1 MASASASGAAAHS
14 AADLEKYKR
23 YEQRE
28 HILALPGM
36 YISSVEHTPLTTHVY
51 DEAEGRM
58 VKRDLSVVP
67 GFVKIFDEVLTNATD
82 QAMRV
87 KSESYRAGGKQD
99 IRPVRNIRVTADRD
113 TGVIC
118 VENDGD
124 SIDVALHPTYNV
136 WIPTMLFGNLMTSVN
151 YDANEERLGAGTHGL
166 GVKLTSVFSKELT
179 IELVDHRAKKHFTQ
193 RFHDNLKSHDKPT
206 IRSAASKAPFTKVTF
221 LPDYARFGMA
231 GLDDDTFALLRKRAM
246 DACALTDASVSV
258 TFNGAKVEVKDFER
272 YADLYLGPKDE
283 APRVYESPN
292 ERWEIVAAVSPT
304 GQFEQ
309 ISWVNGSATV
319 LGGRHVDHLAQTIV
333 KRLTD
338 MAASKKRKDVR
349 ASFVKDNLMLFV
361 KCFIV
366 NPTYSSQTKEI
377 LTTPV
382 AKFGSKC
389 ELSDKFYEKL
399 YKTGIVDRAASLT
412 EFHET
417 KKLAKTDGKKT
428 TRVLLPKLDDAN
440 RAGTK
445 DSAKCTLI
453 LTEGDSARTMAI
465 SGLSVVG
472 REYYGVFPLKG
483 KVMNV
488 KDTSSAKIGAN
499 EEITALKK
507 ILGLEQGKTYSDLS
521 SLRYGRVMMLAD
533 SDDDGHHVR
542 MLLFNVFQTLWPS
555 LFRAP
560 GFFVSMLT
568 PIVRATHAARK
579 ETKLFYNLSD
589 FHAWKDALGAGGLGG
604 WKVRYL
610 KGLGSSSDAEAKDYF
625 RLDRR
630 VQYAYTGKA
639 SDDAFDLAFNKSRAD
654 DRKAWLA
661 GYRRD
666 NVINYDETP
675 TVPYEMAVDK
685 ELIHFS
691 ARDLERSIPNICDGL
706 KESIRKILFGCFKR
720 RLYADEVKV
729 AQLSGY
735 ISEVSSYHHGEKSLQ
750 DAIVGMAQIYV
761 GANNVNLL
769 EPVGQFGSRIQ
780 GGHDSASPRYI
791 HTKLS
796 KLARAIFREEDA
808 PVLRHLD
815 DDGQPVEPEWYISVL
830 PHILCNGALGI
841 GSGYSTNIPSYDPA
855 DVADY
860 CERFVRALDGLAEA
874 PEDDLAAAYDAILAT
889 ALPDVNPWFLGFTGK
904 VVRTAMKGASP
915 IYVTTGTYAW
925 LDDATVEITELPVGV
940 WTEDYTQFLNDTIAA
955 GSNVLRDYASHC
967 TAMNVRFVL
976 KLYPGVRPHV
986 EAKFA
991 EMFRLISPKT
1001 ITTSN
1006 MHLHSAEGQIR
1017 RYETVQDIAKEWA
1030 CVRLSKYAERKR
1042 LQLEAM
1048 EQEHKILAA
1057 KCAFIKEVV
1066 AGTIKVMNTK
1076 EAQVHEQLRD
1086 KKYPT
1091 FKTGAA
1097 GGAAPAAAE
1106 DAGYGYLT
1114 RLPIHQLTLER
1125 KQAMERESEKLAAAL
1140 AALRAKPIHH
1150 LWREELAHFLEIWNA
1165 HRAAVEA
1172 DYAADRAG
1180 VAAATPTK
1188 RRAAAKK

>member
-1 MASASASGAAAHS
+1 
-14 AADLEKYKR
+14 
-23 YEQRE
+23 
-28 HILALPGM
+28 M

-51 DEAEGRM
+51 DDDEGRM
-58 VKRDLSVVP
+58 VKSDLSVVP

-87 KSESYRAGGKQD
+87 KSESYRAKED
-99 IRPVRNIRVTADRD
+99 VRPVRNIRVSVNRE
-113 TGVIC
+113 TGVIS

-136 WIPTMLFGNLMTSVN
+136 WIPTMLFGSLMTSVN

-166 GVKLTSVFSKELT
+166 GVKLTSVFSRELT
-179 IELVDHRAKKHFTQ
+179 IDLVDHRAKKHFTQ
-193 RFHDNLKSHDKPT
+193 RFSDNLKTTEKPT
-206 IRSAASKAPFTKVTF
+206 IRSAASKAPYTKVTF

-231 GLDDDTFALLRKRAM
+231 GLDDDTYALLRKRAM
-246 DACALTDASVSV
+246 DACALTDATVSV
-258 TFNGAKVEVKDFER
+258 FFNDAKVNVKDFER
-272 YADLYLGPKDE
+272 YVDLYLGPKDE
-283 APRVYESPN
+283 APRVHESPN
-292 ERWEIVAAVSPT
+292 ERWEVVAAISPT

-338 MAASKKRKDVR
+338 MATSKKRKDVR
-349 ASFVKDNLMLFV
+349 SNFIKDNLMIFV

-399 YKTGIVDRAASLT
+399 YKTGIVDRAVSLT

-472 REYYGVFPLKG
+472 REFYGVFPLKG
-483 KVMNV
+483 KIMNV
-488 KDTSSAKIGAN
+488 KDTGTAKIGAN

-507 ILGLEQGKTYSDLS
+507 ILGLEQGKTYADLS
-521 SLRYGRVMMLAD
+521 SLRYGSIMMLAD

-579 ETKLFYNLSD
+579 ETKLFFNLSD
-589 FHAWKDALGAGGLGG
+589 FHAWLEAPGASSG

-610 KGLGSSSDAEAKDYF
+610 KGLGSSSDAEAKEYF
-625 RLDRR
+625 RLNRR
-630 VQYAYTGKA
+630 VKYEYTGKP
-639 SDDAFDLAFNKSRAD
+639 SDDAFDLAFNKNRAD
-654 DRKAWLA
+654 DRKTWLA

-666 NVINYDETP
+666 NVINYDAQP

-720 RLYADEVKV
+720 KLYVDEVKV

-750 DAIVGMAQIYV
+750 DAIVGMAQIYI
-761 GANNVNLL
+761 GANNVNML

-780 GGHDSASPRYI
+780 GGKDAASPRYI

-796 KLARAIFREEDA
+796 KLARAIFREEDT
-808 PVLRHLD
+808 PILNFLD
-815 DDGQPVEPEWYISVL
+815 DDGQPVEPEWYITVL

-841 GSGYSTNIPSYDPA
+841 GSGYSTNIPNYNPE
-855 DVADY
+855 DVANY
-860 CERFVRALDGLAEA
+860 CERVVDSLDGLPVA

-889 ALPDVNPWFLGFTGK
+889 SLPDINPWFLGFTGK

-915 IYVTTGTYAW
+915 IYVTTGVYAW

-976 KLYPGVRPHV
+976 KLFPGVRPLI
-986 EAKFA
+986 EGKFA
-991 EMFRLISPKT
+991 EMFKLVSTKT

-1006 MHLHSAEGQIR
+1006 MHLHSAEGNIR
-1017 RYETVQDIAKEWA
+1017 RYETIQDIAKEWA
-1030 CVRLSKYAERKR
+1030 CVRLSKYSERKQR
-1042 LQLEAM
+1042 QLDTM

-1057 KCAFIKEVV
+1057 KCAFIKEVI
-1066 AGTIKVMNTK
+1066 AGTVKVMNTK

-1091 FKTGAA
+1091 FKA
-1097 GGAAPAAAE
+1097 GGAAANAAAAAAAAASGSAPNPE

-1114 RLPIHQLTLER
+1114 RLPIQQLTMER
-1125 KQAMERESEKLAAAL
+1125 KQAMERESEKLAAL
-1140 AALRAKPIHH
+1140 IKALRAKPIHH
-1150 LWREELAHFLEIWNA
+1150 IWREEIANFLELWSA
-1165 HRAAVEA
+1165 HRETVEA
-1172 DYAADRAG
+1172 EYAADRAG
-1180 VAAATPTK
+1180 VSAATPTK

>member
-1 MASASASGAAAHS
+1 MSQTKAAA
-14 AADLEKYKR
+14 AADLERYKK

-51 DEAEGRM
+51 DDAEGRM
-58 VKRDLSVVP
+58 VKSDLSVVP

-87 KSESYRAGGKQD
+87 KSESYRAKED
-99 IRPVRNIRVTADRD
+99 VRPVRNIRVTANRE
-113 TGVIC
+113 TGVIA

-136 WIPTMLFGNLMTSVN
+136 WIPTMLFGSLMTSVN

-179 IELVDHRAKKHFTQ
+179 IDLVDHRAKKHFTQ
-193 RFHDNLKSHDKPT
+193 RFNDNLKTHDKPT
-206 IRSAASKAPFTKVTF
+206 IRSAASKPPHTKVTF
-221 LPDYARFGMA
+221 LPDYARFGMT

-246 DACALTDASVSV
+246 DACALTDATVSV
-258 TFNGAKVEVKDFER
+258 FFNDAKINVKDFER
-272 YADLYLGPKDE
+272 YVDLYLGPKDE

-292 ERWEIVAAVSPT
+292 ERWEVVAAISPT

-319 LGGRHVDHLAQTIV
+319 LGGRHTDHLAQTIV

-338 MAASKKRKDVR
+338 MATSKKRKDVK
-349 ASFVKDNLMLFV
+349 ANFIKDNLMIFV

-389 ELSDKFYEKL
+389 ELSDKFYDKL
-399 YKTGIVDRAASLT
+399 YKTGIVDRALSLT

-428 TRVLLPKLDDAN
+428 TRVLIPKLDDAN

-445 DSAKCTLI
+445 DSSKCTLI

-499 EEITALKK
+499 DEITALKK

-521 SLRYGRVMMLAD
+521 SLRYGSIMMLAD

-555 LFRAP
+555 LFRTP
-560 GFFVSMLT
+560 GFFISMLT
-568 PIVRATHAARK
+568 PIVRATHAGRK

-589 FHAWKDALGAGGLGG
+589 FHAWLDAPGASNG

-610 KGLGSSSDAEAKDYF
+610 KGLGSSSDAEAKEYF
-625 RLDRR
+625 RLNRR
-630 VQYAYTGKA
+630 VQYAYTGKP
-639 SDDAFDLAFNKSRAD
+639 SDDAFDLVFNKNRAD
-654 DRKAWLA
+654 DRKTWLA
-661 GYRRD
+661 GYSRD
-666 NVINYDETP
+666 NVINYDLQP

-691 ARDLERSIPNICDGL
+691 NRDNERNLPNICDGL
-706 KESIRKILFGCFKR
+706 KESIRKILFGCLKR
-720 RLYADEVKV
+720 RLYTDEVKV

-791 HTKLS
+791 HTRLS
-796 KLARAIFREEDA
+796 KLARAIFREEDT
-808 PVLRHLD
+808 PVLKFLD
-815 DDGQPVEPEWYISVL
+815 DDGQTIEPEWYISVL

-841 GSGYSTNIPSYDPA
+841 GSGYSTNIPNYNPEDIA
-855 DVADY
+855 GY
-860 CERFVRALDGLAEA
+860 CERVVRSLDGLAEP
-874 PEDDLAAAYDAILAT
+874 PEDDLAAAYEAILAT

-904 VVRTAMKGASP
+904 VVRTAMKGTSP
-915 IYVTTGTYAW
+915 IYVTTGVYAW

-940 WTEDYTQFLNDTIAA
+940 WTEDYTQFLNETIAA

-967 TAMNVRFVL
+967 TAMNVRFTL
-976 KLYPGVRPHV
+976 KLFPGVRPLI
-986 EAKFA
+986 EGKFA
-991 EMFRLISPKT
+991 EMFKLVSPKT

-1006 MHLHSAEGQIR
+1006 MHLHAAEGQIR
-1017 RYETVQDIAKEWA
+1017 RYETIQDIAKEWA
-1030 CVRLSKYAERKR
+1030 CVRLSKYAERKQR
-1042 LQLEAM
+1042 QLDNM
-1048 EQEHKILAA
+1048 EQEHKVLAA

-1066 AGTIKVMNTK
+1066 AGTIKIMNTK
-1076 EAQVHEQLRD
+1076 EAQVHEQLRE

-1091 FKTGAA
+1091 FKAGTTAA
-1097 GGAAPAAAE
+1097 VTAAAQNPE

-1125 KQAMERESEKLAAAL
+1125 KQAMERESEKLAAAI

-1150 LWREELAHFLEIWNA
+1150 IWREELAHFVEIWSS
-1165 HRAAVEA
+1165 HRATVEA